1 VENAAKWL
9 AAMEDCLSLLQHLV
23 RRWSVWWNVK
33 KKSQQNRIQQGK
45 EKYPTLLL
53 TDTQSTKNTDIQGKE
68 NTGFDGGKKIKG
80 IKKSITVD
88 TTGFP
93 PDSSFIQIDTANSSE
108 RKMCKQG
115 FNDVFETDK
124 ELINNIQ
131 KNICDGGYD
140 GKAWKQEMK
149 EQFDIEIEITQRTD
163 IANGVVSK
171 IRWISERTFAWLDK
185 CRRLSKNYE
194 VKPKSTKSF
203 IVLSFIRLLVRRI
216 TGGCIKKWVKKV
228 KVEI

>member
-1 VENAAKWL
+1 MVRGRSIRWNA
-9 AAMEDCLSLLQHLV
+9 
-23 RRWSVWWNVK
+23 K

-45 EKYPTLLL
+45 KKYPTLLL
-53 TDTQSTKNTDIQGKE
+53 TDTQSTKNTDIQTKE

-93 PDSSFIQIDTANSSE
+93 PDAGFIQIDTANTSE
-108 RKMCKQG
+108 RKLCKKG
-115 FNDVFETDK
+115 FDEVFKVDK
-124 ELINNIQ
+124 ELIKNIQ

-140 GKAWKQEMK
+140 GKEWKVEMKQEF
-149 EQFDIEIEITQRTD
+149 EVEIEITQRTD
-163 IANGVVSK
+163 IANGIVSK

-194 VKPKSTKSF
+194 VKSRSAKSM
-203 IVLSFIRLLVRRI
+203 IALCLVRLLVRRI
-216 TGGCIKKWVKKV
+216 KGSCIKKWVKKDRE
-228 KVEI
+228 KI

>member
-1 VENAAKWL
+1 
-9 AAMEDCLSLLQHLV
+9 
-23 RRWSVWWNVK
+23 
-33 KKSQQNRIQQGK
+33 
-45 EKYPTLLL
+45 
-53 TDTQSTKNTDIQGKE
+53 
-68 NTGFDGGKKIKG
+68 
-80 IKKSITVD
+80 
-88 TTGFP
+88 
-93 PDSSFIQIDTANSSE
+93 
-108 RKMCKQG
+108 MCKQG

-149 EQFDIEIEITQRTD
+149 EQFEIEIEITQRTD

-194 VKPKSTKSF
+194 VKLKSTKSF